1 VMTDL
6 IAALQAM
13 AATAGWTAGL
23 FFIRFWRETGD
34 RLFLLFGAAFWL
46 LSLSW
51 LALAVFDPTDETR
64 PYVYAI
70 RLLAFGL
77 IILATIDKN
86 RPRSQRTGGGPR

>member
-1 VMTDL
+1 MTTDV
-6 IAALQAM
+6 IPALQAI

-23 FFIRFWRETGD
+23 FLHSLLARHGRST
-34 RLFLLFGAAFWL
+34 LFVLRDGVWL

-51 LALAVFDPTDETR
+51 LILALFNPAAETR

-70 RLLAFGL
+70 RLVAFGL

-86 RPRSQRTGGGPR
+86 RTRDRRPRE